1 MVALDSMDKRIL
13 DVLQEDA
20 RISNQALAK
29 AVGLSPSPCW
39 RRVRRLMQEGV
50 IDRHV
55 TLLDAE
61 AIGLDV
67 VAFLSVSLDN
77 HHPET
82 VDEFMA
88 VVDRSDEVLECHMMS
103 GQNDFLL
110 KVVAESIPAYQRFLS
125 DNVLRC
131 RGLRAANTS
140 FVLGR
145 RKLTTRLPI
154 RGA

>member
-13 DVLQEDA
+13 DVLQHDG
-20 RISNQALAK
+20 RIANQALAK
-29 AVGLSPSPCW
+29 RVGLSPSPCW
-39 RRVRRLMQEGV
+39 RRVQRLQDLGV
-50 IDRHV
+50 IEQQV
-55 TLLDAE
+55 TLLNAE

-88 VVDRSDEVLECHMMS
+88 VVDRCDEVLECYMMS
-103 GQNDFLL
+103 GRNDFLL
-110 KVVAESIPAYQRFLS
+110 KVVAASIPAYQQFLS

-145 RKLTTRLPI
+145 RKLTTALPL
-154 RGA
+154 AQE